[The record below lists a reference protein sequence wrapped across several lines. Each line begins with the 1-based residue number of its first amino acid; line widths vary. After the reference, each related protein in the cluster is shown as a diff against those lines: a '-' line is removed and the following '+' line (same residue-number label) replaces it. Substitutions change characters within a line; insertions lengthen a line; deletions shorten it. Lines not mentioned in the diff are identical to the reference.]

1 MYMKN
6 IEIKFTEEE
15 LQALAQLIDI
25 AVKSQG
31 MGVAE
36 AAVVLVNKIRSV
48 MSPEQQVD
56 ANPEFAGEVKP
67 LEDPEGQE
75 EE

>member
-6 IEIKFTEEE
+6 IEIEFTEEE

-36 AAVVLVNKIRSV
+36 AAVVLVNKIRASV
-48 MSPEQQVD
+48 TPEQSVD
-56 ANPEFAGEVKP
+56 SNPEFAQEIKP
-67 LEDPEGQE
+67 LEDPEVE

>member
-1 MYMKN
+1 MNN
-6 IEIKFTEEE
+6 IELEFTEEE

-36 AAVVLVNKIRSV
+36 AAVVLVNKIRSA
-48 MSPEQQVD
+48 MTPDQQVD
-56 ANPEFAGEVKP
+56 SNPEFAQDLQTVE
-67 LEDPEGQE
+67 EPEGDKE
-75 EE
+75 

>member
-1 MYMKN
+1 MKN
-6 IEIKFTEEE
+6 IELEFTEEE

-36 AAVVLVNKIRSV
+36 AAVVLVNKIRSAV
-48 MSPEQQVD
+48 TPEQQVD
-56 ANPEFAGEVKP
+56 SNPEFAQEVKP
-67 LEDPEGQE
+67 LEDPETDE
-75 EE
+75 E

>member
-1 MYMKN
+1 MKN
-6 IEIKFTEEE
+6 IEIEFTEEE

-36 AAVVLVNKIRSV
+36 AAVVLVNKIRSAAT
-48 MSPEQQVD
+48 PDQQVD
-56 ANPEFAGEVKP
+56 SNPEFATNIESLKDSEV
-67 LEDPEGQE
+67 E